1 MALVSTFFQVF
12 IVLGMYNFFGKR
24 EKRGL
29 GGGFGVG
36 PPVYS
41 QNRRLPP
48 SQMGAQMGAYLPP
61 IVPQSPV
68 MPGPRQGRYFK
79 ALEGF
84 NLIKSDYSNPNFKFT
99 NYFLESLNFFT
110 ILPSGCYL
118 QQKSIF
124 RLIYIKNPL
133 ITLFKLFLDQG
144 QHLLLII
151 IFEFII

>member
-1 MALVSTFFQVF
+1 MKTTTDTASMIKKEINNLEDDIKQNEQILTWLNKMDDKTV
-12 IVLGMYNFFGKR
+12 NRGKR

-79 ALEGF
+79 GF
-84 NLIKSDYSNPNFKFT
+84 VGS
-99 NYFLESLNFFT
+99 
-110 ILPSGCYL
+110 
-118 QQKSIF
+118 
-124 RLIYIKNPL
+124 KNQ
-133 ITLFKLFLDQG
+133 D
-144 QHLLLII
+144 LLLQ
-151 IFEFII
+151 F

>member
-1 MALVSTFFQVF
+1 MALEVLRRGVPFDLEFLFCGFRDCFVRCVF
-12 IVLGMYNFFGKR
+12 
-24 EKRGL
+24 

-79 ALEGF
+79 GF
-84 NLIKSDYSNPNFKFT
+84 VGS
-99 NYFLESLNFFT
+99 
-110 ILPSGCYL
+110 
-118 QQKSIF
+118 
-124 RLIYIKNPL
+124 
-133 ITLFKLFLDQG
+133 
-144 QHLLLII
+144 
-151 IFEFII
+151 

>member
-1 MALVSTFFQVF
+1 MKTTTDTASMIKKEINNLEDDIKQNEQILTWLNKMDDKTV
-12 IVLGMYNFFGKR
+12 NRGKR

-48 SQMGAQMGAYLPP
+48 SQMGAQMGAYLPSQ

-79 ALEGF
+79 GF
-84 NLIKSDYSNPNFKFT
+84 MGS
-99 NYFLESLNFFT
+99 
-110 ILPSGCYL
+110 
-118 QQKSIF
+118 
-124 RLIYIKNPL
+124 KNQ
-133 ITLFKLFLDQG
+133 D
-144 QHLLLII
+144 
-151 IFEFII
+151 

>member
-1 MALVSTFFQVF
+1 MKTTTDTASMIKKEINNLEDDIKQNEQILTWLNKMDDKTV
-12 IVLGMYNFFGKR
+12 NRGKR

-79 ALEGF
+79 GF
-84 NLIKSDYSNPNFKFT
+84 VGSKKS
-99 NYFLESLNFFT
+99 
-110 ILPSGCYL
+110 
-118 QQKSIF
+118 
-124 RLIYIKNPL
+124 RLITGI
-133 ITLFKLFLDQG
+133 LFSSLLF
-144 QHLLLII
+144 
-151 IFEFII
+151 EEP

>member
-1 MALVSTFFQVF
+1 MIKKEINNLEDDIKQNEQILTWLNKMDDKSV
-12 IVLGMYNFFGKR
+12 NRGKR

-79 ALEGF
+79 ALEWF
-84 NLIKSDYSNPNFKFT
+84 NLIKIDDSNSNFKFT
-99 NYFLESLNFFT
+99 FLRTLIVFT
-110 ILPSGCYL
+110 ILPSGCYVL
-118 QQKSIF
+118 
-124 RLIYIKNPL
+124 
-133 ITLFKLFLDQG
+133 
-144 QHLLLII
+144 
-151 IFEFII
+151 

>member
-1 MALVSTFFQVF
+1 MIKKEINNLEDDIKQNEQILTWLNKMDDKSV
-12 IVLGMYNFFGKR
+12 NRGKR

-84 NLIKSDYSNPNFKFT
+84 NLIKIDYSNSNFKFT
-99 NYFLESLNFFT
+99 NYFLKSLNFFT
-110 ILPSGCYL
+110 IFPSGCYL

-124 RLIYIKNPL
+124 RLIYIKKSFNYY
-133 ITLFKLFLDQG
+133 I
-144 QHLLLII
+144 
-151 IFEFII
+151 